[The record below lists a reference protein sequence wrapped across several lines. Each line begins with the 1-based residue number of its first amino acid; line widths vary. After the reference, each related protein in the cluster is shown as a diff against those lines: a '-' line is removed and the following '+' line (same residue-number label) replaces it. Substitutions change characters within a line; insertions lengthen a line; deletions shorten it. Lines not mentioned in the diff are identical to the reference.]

1 MLVGKNI
8 LAAAVFSFAISLANI
23 ALAEGPAPQ
32 PPHLV
37 MNQSSKI
44 SPILGHTTSEKNLI
58 GYFGAINV
66 KRQKVSL
73 GEGETADGTVIYPN
87 DSKRRASFVWKST
100 KKRDAPET
108 IFVCD
113 TPSLWRLPNEITTGT
128 TLIELEK
135 MNGKPFKMSG
145 FDWDCGGNVLSW
157 NGGKLESALKSSSG
171 KVSATLQLV
180 PPASKHYPN
189 ELIGDRVILSSN
201 TNMRKLNPT
210 VGTVN
215 ILNP

>member
-1 MLVGKNI
+1 MLIRKSI
-8 LAAAVFSFAISLANI
+8 LTAIVSAFTVSTAYS
-23 ALAEGPAPQ
+23 ALAEDAALQ
-32 PPHLV
+32 APHLV
-37 MNQSSKI
+37 LNQASKI

-58 GYFGAINV
+58 GYFGAKNV

-87 DSKRRASFVWKST
+87 DAKRRASFVWKNT
-100 KKRDAPET
+100 KKRDIPEA

-135 MNGKPFKMSG
+135 LNGKPFKLSG
-145 FDWDCGGNVLSW
+145 FDWDNGGTVLSW
-157 NGGKLESALKSSSG
+157 NGGKLESAFKSKSG

-180 PPASKHYPN
+180 PTAKNYPD
-189 ELIGDRVILSSN
+189 ELIGDKELLSSN
-201 TNMRKLNPT
+201 KNMHKLNPA

-215 ILNP
+215 ILAP